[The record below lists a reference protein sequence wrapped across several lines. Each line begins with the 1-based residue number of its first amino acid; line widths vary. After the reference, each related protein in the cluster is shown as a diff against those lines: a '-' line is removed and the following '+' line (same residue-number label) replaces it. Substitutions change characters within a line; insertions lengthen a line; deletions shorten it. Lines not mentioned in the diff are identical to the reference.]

1 MLASKTK
8 RILKK
13 DLVPQGSKIF
23 YPDNLRFGCEF
34 EFYINGNNQELIVKE
49 LERISGSDILINLD
63 EIPKEKD
70 IHECLCLKF
79 DSSLGSEGA
88 EISVP
93 ICSYDTLCYYIGHIL
108 YIIEEFGTTN
118 EDTGFHIHISTTE
131 KEEMD
136 FYAFILLCNE
146 ANLLNNW
153 GNRNQYSL
161 NPMEILNFLNEKEA
175 RKLKNKKGR
184 VWSIERRGQAHVE
197 IRTMGGL
204 SYHIKVEQIHKE
216 LDMFI
221 EIFKQS
227 ISDIKENIQ
236 YKEVLKQH
244 LEILKNTNKNKT
256 ERFQK
261 FIATINPIIR

>member
-1 MLASKTK
+1 MLNSTTK
-8 RILKK
+8 RILKR
-13 DLVPQGSKIF
+13 DTVPARSEIS
-23 YPDNLRFGCEF
+23 YPDNFRFGCEF
-34 EFYINGNNQELIVKE
+34 EFYISGNNSELIVKE

-79 DSSLGSEGA
+79 DSSLGSTGV

-93 ICSYDTLCYYIGHIL
+93 ICSHDTLCYYIGHIL

-131 KEEMD
+131 EKEEMD

-146 ANLLNNW
+146 ADLLNNW

-161 NPMEILNFLNEKEA
+161 NPMEILNFLNEQEA
-175 RKLKNKKGR
+175 KKLKNKKGR
-184 VWSIERRGQAHVE
+184 VWSIERRGQVHVE

-204 SYHIKVEQIHKE
+204 FYHTKVEQIYRE

-221 EIFKQS
+221 DIFKQS
-227 ISDIKENIQ
+227 IANVKENTH
-236 YKEVLKQH
+236 YKQVLKQH
-244 LEILKNTNKNKT
+244 LQILENTDKKRT
-256 ERFQK
+256 KRFQD
-261 FIATINPIIR
+261 FIATINPIR